1 VLLGAPLALAPLAA
15 TFLLLAPI
23 GASSR
28 PEVGRVWWVM
38 AALAGLFSALTS
50 ARSENACGRTVFE
63 APVEVE
69 GRFLATPRG
78 GSGPFALTGGC
89 PSFTAVVGASRV
101 PAGRLVRLSGEW
113 REGRSR
119 PWFRADD
126 VREPPSRAGGS
137 RPESW
142 RWTAVRWRD
151 DLVDRIDRLYGARG
165 PLIAG
170 LTLARREGLPEEVRA
185 QFAAAGIAHLF
196 AISGFHVGI
205 IAGVVLV
212 LLRAT
217 GVRARPA
224 ALAAAGAAWAYVGF
238 IGFPDAAARAACILS
253 AVGLSR
259 ARGRPGARWG
269 PLGSA
274 LLVLIVTDPTG
285 LREPGF
291 QLSFA
296 GAAGLTAWS
305 GALSATVQRL
315 SRGRCPR
322 AMAMGLAAG
331 LAATTATLPF
341 VAWHFE
347 RVSLVGIPATLLATP
362 LVTLALVGALASLA
376 LDFVSHTLASV
387 LAGGTGVVVAALEA
401 VTAWAAS
408 LPWASVWTTRPTV
421 VAAMAGVT
429 GATLLARHP
438 RVGGRARR
446 GMVVL
451 YAVTGAVAW
460 PVLLSLQG
468 RGSAEVLM
476 IDVGQG
482 DAIALRSPGGRW
494 VLVDA
499 GPAADAAGEAG
510 HPVVRALRSRGVTR
524 LDALILT
531 HPDLD
536 HVGGAAAVLRALDV
550 GVVYDPGLA
559 AGKQAFLEA
568 LDAAAERGV
577 PWLAARAG
585 EHIQLD
591 GLQLRVLHPPD
602 GIASGGESNASSV
615 VLHAS
620 FGAFDV
626 LLTGDAY
633 KEVDRLLAP
642 DLPAPLEV
650 LKVGHHGSDTST
662 DPLLLDAVRPE
673 VALVSVGRYNR
684 YGHPAPEVLERL
696 RSSGSRIRRTDV
708 DGSIS
713 VLGRSDGSYYVTTG
727 R

>member
-1 VLLGAPLALAPLAA
+1 
-15 TFLLLAPI
+15 
-23 GASSR
+23 
-28 PEVGRVWWVM
+28 
-38 AALAGLFSALTS
+38 
-50 ARSENACGRTVFE
+50 
-63 APVEVE
+63 
-69 GRFLATPRG
+69 
-78 GSGPFALTGGC
+78 
-89 PSFTAVVGASRV
+89 
-101 PAGRLVRLSGEW
+101 
-113 REGRSR
+113 
-119 PWFRADD
+119 
-126 VREPPSRAGGS
+126 
-137 RPESW
+137 
-142 RWTAVRWRD
+142 
-151 DLVDRIDRLYGARG
+151 
-165 PLIAG
+165 
-170 LTLARREGLPEEVRA
+170 
-185 QFAAAGIAHLF
+185 
-196 AISGFHVGI
+196 
-205 IAGVVLV
+205 
-212 LLRAT
+212 
-217 GVRARPA
+217 
-224 ALAAAGAAWAYVGF
+224 
-238 IGFPDAAARAACILS
+238 
-253 AVGLSR
+253 LSR

-274 LLVLIVTDPTG
+274 LLVLTVADPTSLG
-285 LREPGF
+285 EPGL

-315 SRGRCPR
+315 SRGRCPK
-322 AMAMGLAAG
+322 ALAMGLAAG
-331 LAATTATLPF
+331 LAATMATLPF

-347 RVSLVGIPATLLATP
+347 RVSLVGIPTTLLATP

-387 LAGGTGVVVAALEA
+387 LAGGTGVVVAALEVVA
-401 VTAWAAS
+401 ASAAS

-421 VAAMAGVT
+421 VAAMAGIT
-429 GATLLARHP
+429 GATMLARHP
-438 RVGGRARR
+438 RVGARARR
-446 GMVVL
+446 GMVAL
-451 YAVTGAVAW
+451 YALTGAVGW

-494 VLVDA
+494 VLVDT
-499 GPAADAAGEAG
+499 GPAADVGGEAG

-536 HVGGAAAVLRALDV
+536 HVGGAAAVLRSLDV

-568 LDAAAERGV
+568 LDAAAGRDV

-585 EHIQLD
+585 GLIQLD
-591 GLQLRVLHPPD
+591 ELQLRVLHPPD
-602 GIASGGESNASSV
+602 GILSGGESNASSV
-615 VLHAS
+615 VLLAS

-713 VLGRSDGSYYVTTG
+713 VLGRADGTYYVSAG